1 MSKPQATPN
10 AVPASL
16 VATDPSAPV
25 ADWNIP
31 HWGALAIITAF
42 ALPLFLELLGH
53 GQAKAM
59 MELFNLVP
67 IREAY
72 RDGHWLIPT
81 LGGAPRL
88 QKPPLPVWI
97 PAVLA
102 VLFHSDNLWV
112 VRLPSVLLGLAT
124 CWATYGIG
132 CITSRD
138 RRLGLFAAIA
148 LASMV
153 VFIRQARMASYDI
166 YGTAFTTLGFL
177 GLLAA
182 AEYPRRWWIWSGL
195 GGVALGLSVL
205 SKGPV
210 PPMYVLAPFG
220 FWLLWK
226 HRKNRRCWLGILLA
240 LVVSIAVFTPWLLA
254 VAVRYHA
261 QYGGSAWQIWVRQF
275 RRYVT
280 VLPDTRWYY
289 LAMIA
294 WVFPWTPP
302 LIAGLALPFLPTQSN
317 PPPTAQER
325 RSRWMFWMILVVGL
339 ILLTIPA
346 QKKQRYA
353 LQNFPFAALLIAAVW
368 QEFVRLKKNLRLEAP
383 AKVLLAAQS
392 IMFVG
397 AGVLILVLIPIVM
410 LAHHPSLNHVG
421 HWTAMQAASLLQPGL
436 AALTPIGWGLVA
448 LVIIGLGVLLWRW
461 EFSRHW
467 DRSFWVYAVAGWLFM
482 LAMNWAYMDGQGY
495 QVSRYRAETRQMISA
510 VHGRKIYTL
519 KGDEMWLGVLYYAN
533 EILPLKT
540 PHELVAIAEH
550 NKDPIYVLTRDA
562 GVFQQQI
569 RNIAKQTRRHIRIID
584 RINDGHYIQSLF
596 QLSYKIR

>member
-1 MSKPQATPN
+1 MRKIPATPN
-10 AVPASL
+10 SSSVSST
-16 VATDPSAPV
+16 ATVPV

-31 HWGALAIITAF
+31 HWGAVAIITAF
-42 ALPLFLELLGH
+42 ALPLFLEFLGH

-67 IREAY
+67 VREAY
-72 RDGHWLIPT
+72 RDSHWLIPT
-81 LGGAPRL
+81 LGGMPRL

-97 PAVLA
+97 PAALA

-112 VRLPSVLLGLAT
+112 VRLPSVLLGLVT

-132 CITSRD
+132 CLTSRD

-166 YGTAFTTLGFL
+166 YGTAFTTLGFW

-195 GGVALGLSVL
+195 GGVALGLAVL

-210 PPMYVLAPFG
+210 PPMYVLVPFG
-220 FWLLWK
+220 FWLLWE
-226 HRKNRRCWLGILLA
+226 HRKNSRCWLGILLA
-240 LVVSIAVFTPWLLA
+240 LFVSIAVFTPWLLA

-261 QYGGSAWQIWVRQF
+261 QYGGDAWSIWTRQF
-275 RRYVT
+275 RRYVM

-289 LAMIA
+289 LAMVA

-302 LIAGLALPFLPTQSN
+302 LIAGLALPFFPAQSN
-317 PPPTAQER
+317 PPPTEQER
-325 RSRWMFWMILVVGL
+325 RSRWMFWIVLVVGL

-368 QEFVRLKKNLRLEAP
+368 QEFVRLKKNLTLEAP
-383 AKVLLAAQS
+383 AQVLLAAQS
-392 IMFVG
+392 IMFAG
-397 AGVLILVLIPIVM
+397 AGVLILILIPIVM
-410 LAHHPSLNHVG
+410 FAHHPSSNYVG
-421 HWTAMQAASLLQPGL
+421 HWTALQAASLLKPGL
-436 AALTPIGWGLVA
+436 AALTPLGWVLIA
-448 LVIIGLGVLLWRW
+448 AAMIGLGILLWRW
-461 EFSRHW
+461 EFSRRF
-467 DRSFWVYAVAGWLFM
+467 DRSFWVYAAAGWLFM
-482 LAMNWAYMDGQGY
+482 LAMNWAYMDGRGY

-519 KGDEMWLGVLYYAN
+519 MGDEMWLGVLYYAN
-533 EILPLKT
+533 EIMPLKT
-540 PHELVAIAEH
+540 SPELVTIAGH
-550 NKDPIYVLTRDA
+550 TQGPLYILTRDE
-562 GVFQQQI
+562 GVFRQQVHS
-569 RNIAKQTRRHIRIID
+569 IAQQTHRHIQIID
-584 RINDGHYIQSLF
+584 RINDGHYIQTLF
-596 QLSYKIR
+596 QLSYKSG